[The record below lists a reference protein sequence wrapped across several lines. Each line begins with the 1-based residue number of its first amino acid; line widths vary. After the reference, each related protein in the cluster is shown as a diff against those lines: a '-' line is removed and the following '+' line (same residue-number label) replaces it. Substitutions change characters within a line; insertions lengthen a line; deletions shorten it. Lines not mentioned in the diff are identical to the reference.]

1 MCPQQRNARW
11 WRGSTAADSI
21 IEGGIGPTAKGTP
34 YDIPREHTREQN
46 ASMHT
51 SKNASGTLA
60 TCEPIDTA
68 KTPFFPSLIDIVLDM
83 LNFN

>member
-21 IEGGIGPTAKGTP
+21 IEGDIGPTAKGTP
-34 YDIPREHTREQN
+34 REHAREHN
-46 ASMHT
+46 ASKNA

-68 KTPFFPSLIDIVLDM
+68 ITPLSLTLLDT
-83 LNFN
+83 LLDS